1 MNLSVNYGKSFAY
14 YIQAA
19 QKGDMAGQANVAE
32 FYMEG
37 KGIEK
42 MKKRLLNGIEK
53 QQSKGMLILNMLLDS
68 IMNTMEMI

>member
-1 MNLSVNYGKSFAY
+1 
-14 YIQAA
+14 
-19 QKGDMAGQANVAE
+19 
-32 FYMEG
+32 
-37 KGIEK
+37 

>member
-42 MKKRLLNGIEK
+42 NEEEALKFISPNL
-53 QQSKGMLILNMLLDS
+53 
-68 IMNTMEMI
+68 